1 MSSTRSDL
9 TRREQTP
16 LPPNTPLPG
25 STADATPSSLFALP
39 AVPHLSRLTRILV
52 PAALVTIAGV
62 AAAFAAAASPTA
74 PIQIVDAP
82 KIDLSRTDGGLAP
95 IPGMENI
102 QVFRASRIR
111 PELAEGKGYTYNHH
125 PDLAVWHGRFYVAW
139 DSGAKDEDTWP
150 ARELFSTSTDG
161 RRWTSPAELFPE
173 GVSTPM
179 RLYFFHAPNGRML
192 AFSGLRVG
200 HEKTDEDTKGPLVV
214 REIRADHSLG
224 PVFTL
229 RPPAGGARSGD
240 PAPYTDANDAP
251 FTEACRQLLS
261 ARVTLE
267 TQDLGVLLDPDQ
279 RMKWHRADAW
289 PHDKIGNGFWKAPSF
304 YHRADGAIVGIGKNG
319 WTSVTHD
326 NGANWSQPVV
336 PPSLITNN
344 AKVWGQR
351 TPDGHYLLVYN
362 PTLRP
367 RYPLA
372 LVVGDDGMV
381 FRDMRAVQTR
391 FTSQRYAGINK
402 NPGLQY
408 IRGIAEWASDDSIE
422 DTRHAVWLVYSA
434 NKEDIWVSRV
444 PLPITAT
451 AATDAWSLYAPKWS
465 SVAATDATAT
475 LESRE
480 PYDCAEAVR
489 FFTPTAEAAVSF
501 SITTPPVGCGATD
514 IQLITTGGGARPV
527 RLRFA
532 GDGFLR
538 AMDRD
543 KMVEEGRFAPGT
555 QVTLRIE
562 AKCAPRGVYS
572 VFVDNRKVD
581 EAQFAE
587 PAAMLD
593 QVAFKTWACT
603 DGDRPTTFLP
613 TTTNVGPAFDQP
625 ATAVTCRV
633 SDLKIETR

>member
-1 MSSTRSDL
+1 MLSTRQISPVVAL
-9 TRREQTP
+9 AVSV
-16 LPPNTPLPG
+16 L
-25 STADATPSSLFALP
+25 ALP
-39 AVPHLSRLTRILV
+39 LGAT
-52 PAALVTIAGV
+52 
-62 AAAFAAAASPTA
+62 FAAESAPNAS
-74 PIQIVDAP
+74 IQIIDAP
-82 KIDLSRTDGGLAP
+82 RIDLARTDGGLAP
-95 IPGMENI
+95 IPGTENI
-102 QVFRASRIR
+102 QVFRASRLR
-111 PELAEGKGYTYNHH
+111 PELADGKGYTYNHH

-161 RRWTSPAELFPE
+161 RHWTAPSELFPE

-192 AFSGLRVG
+192 AFAGLRINR
-200 HEKTDEDTKGPLVV
+200 EKTDEDTKGPLVV

-229 RPPAGGARSGD
+229 RPPAGGAQPSD
-240 PAPYTDANDAP
+240 PTPYTDANDAP

-267 TQDLGVLLDPDQ
+267 TQDLGVLLDSDQ

-289 PHDKIGNGFWKAPSF
+289 PHGKIGNGFWKAPSF

-326 NGANWSQPVV
+326 NGVSWSQPVV
-336 PPSLITNN
+336 PPTLITNN

-351 TPDGHYLLVYN
+351 TADGRFILVYN
-362 PTLRP
+362 PTPRP

-372 LVVGDDGMV
+372 LVVGDDGVV

-391 FTSQRYAGINK
+391 FTTQRYAGINK

-422 DTRHAVWLVYSA
+422 DTRHAAWLVYSA

-444 PLPITAT
+444 PLPITET
-451 AATDAWSLYAPKWS
+451 RRSDTWNIYAPKWS
-465 SVAATDATAT
+465 SVAANDATMT
-475 LESRE
+475 VESRE
-480 PYDCAEAVR
+480 PFDCAEAAR
-489 FFTPTAEAAVSF
+489 FFAPTGAATISF
-501 SITTPPVGCGATD
+501 SITTPPAGCGATD
-514 IQLITTGGGARPV
+514 IELIAKGTNTRPV

-555 QVTLRIE
+555 QVALRIE
-562 AKCAPRGVYS
+562 ANCAPRGMYS

-581 EAQFAE
+581 EAQFTE
-587 PAAMLD
+587 PAATLD
-593 QVAFKTWACT
+593 QIAFKIWACT

-613 TTTNVGPAFDQP
+613 ATSNVGPAFDQP
-625 ATAVTCRV
+625 TAAVTCRI
-633 SDLKIETR
+633 SDLKIDVR

>member
-1 MSSTRSDL
+1 MPSVIHGAQL
-9 TRREQTP
+9 TRT
-16 LPPNTPLPG
+16 
-25 STADATPSSLFALP
+25 
-39 AVPHLSRLTRILV
+39 LV
-52 PAALVTIAGV
+52 PAALLTLAGV
-62 AAAFAAAASPTA
+62 AAAFASETLPAA
-74 PIQIVDAP
+74 PIQIVGAP

-95 IPGMENI
+95 IPGTENI

-111 PELAEGKGYTYNHH
+111 PELADGKGYTYNHH

-150 ARELFSTSTDG
+150 ARELYSTSTDG
-161 RRWTSPAELFPE
+161 RHWSSPAELFPE

-192 AFSGLRVG
+192 AFAGLRVG
-200 HEKTDEDTKGPLVV
+200 HGKTDEDTKGPLVV
-214 REIRADHSLG
+214 REIHADQSLG

-229 RPPAGGARSGD
+229 RPPPSGARPSD
-240 PAPYTDANDAP
+240 PTPYADAHDVP
-251 FTEACRQLLS
+251 FVDACRQLLS

-279 RMKWHRADAW
+279 RMQWHRADAW
-289 PHDKIGNGFWKAPSF
+289 PHGKIGNGFWKAPSF

-319 WTSVTHD
+319 WTSVTQD

-336 PPSLITNN
+336 PPTLVTNN

-351 TPDGHYLLVYN
+351 TADGHYVLVYN
-362 PTLRP
+362 PTPRP

-372 LVVGDDGMV
+372 LVVGDDGVV

-391 FTSQRYAGINK
+391 FTTQRYAGINK

-408 IRGIAEWASDDSIE
+408 IRGIAEWASDDSIQ
-422 DTRHAVWLVYSA
+422 DTRHAGWLVYSA

-444 PLPITAT
+444 PLPVAETRT
-451 AATDAWSLYAPKWS
+451 SEAWNIYAPKWS
-465 SVAATDATAT
+465 SVEATGATAT

-489 FFTPTAEAAVSF
+489 FFAPTAAATISF
-501 SITTPPVGCGATD
+501 SITTPPAGCGATD
-514 IQLITTGGGARPV
+514 IDLIAEGGNTRPV

-543 KMVEEGRFAPGT
+543 KMIEEGRFAPGT
-555 QVTLRIE
+555 KVALRIE

-572 VFVDNRKVD
+572 IFVDSRKVD

-587 PAAMLD
+587 SAATLD
-593 QVAFKTWACT
+593 QIAFKTWACT

-613 TTTNVGPAFDQP
+613 TTSNVGPAFDQP
-625 ATAVTCRV
+625 AAAVTCRIR
-633 SDLKIETR
+633 DLKIEVR